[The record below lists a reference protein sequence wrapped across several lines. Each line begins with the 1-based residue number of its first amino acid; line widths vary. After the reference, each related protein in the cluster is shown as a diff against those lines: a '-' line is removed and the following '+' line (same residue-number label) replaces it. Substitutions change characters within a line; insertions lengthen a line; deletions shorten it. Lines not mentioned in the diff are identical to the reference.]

1 MMPWN
6 TSIFEEWSIIG
17 MNHYGQGTLR
27 HLFVAMGHPSGMFVK
42 AEGPDEDQ
50 VFEELAK
57 QVRQSACFTS
67 EG

>member
-1 MMPWN
+1 
-6 TSIFEEWSIIG
+6 

-27 HLFVAMGHPSGMFVK
+27 YLFVAMGHLSGVFVK

-57 QVRQSACFTS
+57 QVRQLACFTNKS
-67 EG
+67 